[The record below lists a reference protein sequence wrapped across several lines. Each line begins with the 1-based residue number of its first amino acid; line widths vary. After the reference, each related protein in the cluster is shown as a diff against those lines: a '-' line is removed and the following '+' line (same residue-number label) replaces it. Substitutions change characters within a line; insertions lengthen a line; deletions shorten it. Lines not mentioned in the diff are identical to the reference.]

1 MFTGCGLF
9 STTPIKVVAA
19 DGSTEEFKT
28 AVEKLNKNNPFVYPA
43 DMDGDYLKGYLPTHL
58 AAKGL
63 KDFEIV
69 KYEYKTV
76 KDAETGKDS
85 KYLEVTVKSTK

>member
-1 MFTGCGLF
+1 
-9 STTPIKVVAA
+9 
-19 DGSTEEFKT
+19 
-28 AVEKLNKNNPFVYPA
+28 
-43 DMDGDYLKGYLPTHL
+43 MDGDYLKGYLPTHL

-63 KDFEIV
+63 KDLEIV